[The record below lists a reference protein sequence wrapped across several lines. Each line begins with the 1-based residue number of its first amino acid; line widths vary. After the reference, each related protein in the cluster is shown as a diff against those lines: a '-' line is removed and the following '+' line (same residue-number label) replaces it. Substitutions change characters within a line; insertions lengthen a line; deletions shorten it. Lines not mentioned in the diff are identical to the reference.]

1 MASTNMAA
9 LFAGAED
16 AGFSGKDLS
25 HGDYDVRVKRSSVKS
40 GATERLLITF
50 EAISGAGTCLEGQS
64 FNPENKGSM
73 FHWFRFLANFGIG
86 RDFIMANPDITVEQI
101 GMQIVSAS
109 DQGQTF
115 RIRFQ
120 QQESNQQYDEV
131 VILGDATGE
140 PDAPKS
146 AGRVAPPTP
155 AVAEAVIPS
164 PAPVEASLPQPWDNA

>member
-25 HGDYDVRVKRSSVKS
+25 HGEYDVRVKRSSVKQ
-40 GATERLLITF
+40 GASERLLITF

-86 RDFIMANPDITVEQI
+86 RDFIMANPEITVEQI
-101 GMQIVSAS
+101 GMQMVAAA
-109 DQGQTF
+109 DQGQSF
-115 RIRFQ
+115 RIRYQ
-120 QQESNQQYDEV
+120 QQENNQQYDEV
-131 VILGDATGE
+131 VFLGDATGE
-140 PDAPKS
+140 PDAVKS
-146 AGRVAPPTP
+146 AGRAAPPSP
-155 AVAEAVIPS
+155 AVAAGVSPS
-164 PAPVEASLPQPWDNA
+164 ASPSEVSLPTPF